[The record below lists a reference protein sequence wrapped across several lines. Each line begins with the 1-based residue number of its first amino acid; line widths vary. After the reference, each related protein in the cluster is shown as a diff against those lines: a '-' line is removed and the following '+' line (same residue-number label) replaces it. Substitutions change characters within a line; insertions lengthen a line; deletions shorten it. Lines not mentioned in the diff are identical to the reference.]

1 MISNVAPET
10 APSGK
15 ALISVSLIGDF
26 GNRLSEMEAAIRAQ
40 LTDWYGP
47 RTADWR
53 LLKTHVI
60 HCALPQQLPG
70 STSHPDGG
78 RSTFDGLHLCGD
90 FVSTGSIH
98 SAMLSG
104 RLTAARV
111 AEALNAVT
119 TQ

>member
-1 MISNVAPET
+1 
-10 APSGK
+10 
-15 ALISVSLIGDF
+15 
-26 GNRLSEMEAAIRAQ
+26 MEAAVRAQ

-60 HCALPQQLPG
+60 RCALPQQLPG

-78 RSTFDGLHLCGD
+78 RSTFEGLHLCGD

-111 AEALNAVT
+111 AEALSR
-119 TQ
+119 